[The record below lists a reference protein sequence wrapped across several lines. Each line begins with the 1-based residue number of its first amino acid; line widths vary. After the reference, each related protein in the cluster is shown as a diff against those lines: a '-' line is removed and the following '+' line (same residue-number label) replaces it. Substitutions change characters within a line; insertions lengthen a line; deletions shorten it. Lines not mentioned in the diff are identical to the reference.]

1 MFFFFVFF
9 LRVNFPQKCRYF
21 ALKFL
26 KFCVYLPGIVVIFSF
41 ILEYIELCN
50 SLVAVLQLLPQ
61 AAGIGPKAPQ
71 IGPAEENAWMDE
83 IHRTAPTALS
93 THIYVG

>member
-1 MFFFFVFF
+1 MFDFF
-9 LRVNFPQKCRYF
+9 LVNFPHKCRYF

-26 KFCVYLPGIVVIFSF
+26 IFCFYLPGIVVIFSF

-50 SLVAVLQLLPQ
+50 SLVAVPHLLLQ
-61 AAGIGPKAPQ
+61 ASGTDPKAPQ
-71 IGPAEENAWMDE
+71 TGPAEENGWMDE
-83 IHRTAPTALS
+83 MHRTAPTALS